1 MSSEQVVGQLNLLG
15 EWSFLASEHT
25 MWFTQQKL
33 SRGTLHLEAV
43 NLSINTVFHDEH
55 AKTDTNSADNVSLAW
70 WIFLKSLIQQQ
81 QKNQE

>member
-1 MSSEQVVGQLNLLG
+1 
-15 EWSFLASEHT
+15 

-43 NLSINTVFHDEH
+43 NLSINIVFHDEH

-70 WIFLKSLIQQQ
+70 WIFFKELNTTTTKEPGIATLCRVLSL
-81 QKNQE
+81 